1 MSYANNSKADSSYFS
16 SSRLSTIARKTGE
29 TTYNVLVCDLISGKP
44 IEGAKVKIYKRNGQ
58 KYSLAGEFS
67 SDKNGIATLNESNPD
82 NYYQV
87 TLGEDNHG
95 TINRLPYQYIGRT
108 DAQLSSVNLFTD
120 RAIYRPG
127 QIVYFSGISWES
139 TQDASKAIVGK
150 NYTVTL
156 QDVNQQVI
164 AKQEVRTNKFG
175 SFAGKFS
182 LPKEVLNGM
191 FIISTDGGRQMITV
205 AEYKRPKFEIT
216 FNPLKDAYK
225 LGDRLTV
232 SGIAKTYSGVN
243 IENSKVTYTI

>member
-29 TTYNVLVCDLISGKP
+29 TSYNVLVCDLISGKP

-67 SDKNGIATLNESNPD
+67 SDRNGIATLNESNPD

-108 DAQLSSVNLFTD
+108 DAQSSSVNLFTD

-127 QIVYFSGISWES
+127 QIVYFCGISWEA
-139 TQDASKAIVGK
+139 TQNASKALIG
-150 NYTVTL
+150 
-156 QDVNQQVI
+156 
-164 AKQEVRTNKFG
+164 
-175 SFAGKFS
+175 
-182 LPKEVLNGM
+182 
-191 FIISTDGGRQMITV
+191 
-205 AEYKRPKFEIT
+205 
-216 FNPLKDAYK
+216 
-225 LGDRLTV
+225 
-232 SGIAKTYSGVN
+232 
-243 IENSKVTYTI
+243 